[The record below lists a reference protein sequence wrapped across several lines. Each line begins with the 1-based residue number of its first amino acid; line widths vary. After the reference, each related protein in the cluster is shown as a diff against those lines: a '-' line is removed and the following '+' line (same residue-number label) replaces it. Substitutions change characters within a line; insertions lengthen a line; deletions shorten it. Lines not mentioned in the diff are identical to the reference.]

1 MGARDES
8 LAQVYA
14 TALLD
19 LAFEKGVHAEVLGE
33 LKGFDQI
40 LSENVKF
47 ADFLY
52 APNIRQD
59 VKKDVLQKAFGGS
72 FSDVT
77 LNFLRVVIDKRRQL
91 SLRGIIAAF
100 VEGYHER
107 MGELVVQVYSAAEL
121 DQGQRSR
128 LSASLKK
135 KYNLDVILQEQVKPE
150 LLGGL
155 VLKVADE
162 RIDGSLRTRLETI
175 GSRLTRI
182 RLNSEDHYED

>member
-19 LAFEKGVHAEVLGE
+19 LAFERGVHAEILGE
-33 LKGFDQI
+33 LKGFDQV
-40 LSENVKF
+40 LAENEQF

-52 APNIRQD
+52 APNLRQD
-59 VKKDVLQKAFGGS
+59 VKKDVLQKAFGG

-107 MGELVVQVYSAAEL
+107 MGELVVQVFSAAEL
-121 DQGQRSR
+121 TDDQRSR

-135 KYNLDVILQEQVKPE
+135 KYNMDVILHEQVKPD

-175 GSRLTRI
+175 GSRLNSI

>member
-1 MGARDES
+1 MSARDES

-14 TALLD
+14 SALVD
-19 LAFEKGVHAEVLGE
+19 LAFEKGVHTEVLAE
-33 LKGFDQI
+33 LKGFDQV
-40 LSENVKF
+40 LDQNTQF

-91 SLRGIIAAF
+91 SVRAIIVAF
-100 VEGYHER
+100 EEGYHER
-107 MGELVVQVYSAAEL
+107 MGELVVKVFSAVEL
-121 DQGQRSR
+121 GGAQRDR
-128 LSASLKK
+128 LTASLKK
-135 KYNLDVILQEQVKPE
+135 KYNMDVILEEQVKPE

-162 RIDGSLRTRLETI
+162 RIDGSLRTRLDTI
-175 GSRLTRI
+175 GSRLTKI
-182 RLNSEDHYED
+182 RLHSEDHYED